1 MIILMN
7 PVMCLNFEFCIYIA
21 WLQIPEWWMFVIV
34 GIYIFHIFNIFKIC
48 MTIASR
54 RPRWISL
61 KFGGGL
67 HTSRM
72 CVSPNLHPAVP
83 ESWGNIG
90 KLLGAKISSLSV
102 LYKMFTII
110 ISNPN
115 FHLPIIFPK
124 KQYLGLMQDKYQHHF
139 QLAYKTPL

>member
-21 WLQIPEWWMFVIV
+21 WLQIPEGWMFVIV

-61 KFGGGL
+61 KFRGGL

-72 CVSPNLHPAVP
+72 CVSPNPRPAVP
-83 ESWGNIG
+83 KPWGYIEIN
-90 KLLGAKISSLSV
+90 LLSTL
-102 LYKMFTII
+102 
-110 ISNPN
+110 
-115 FHLPIIFPK
+115 
-124 KQYLGLMQDKYQHHF
+124 
-139 QLAYKTPL
+139 